1 MAEMAGGKNGSR
13 QPAVGS
19 RQRVPVPE
27 LPVADYRF
35 PVPGCRLP
43 VAGSRL
49 PIPYSTT
56 TAVPLTLT
64 MSMLPL
70 PPTVS

>member
-1 MAEMAGGKNGSR
+1 
-13 QPAVGS
+13 
-19 RQRVPVPE
+19 
-27 LPVADYRF
+27 LPLESSRF
-35 PVPGCRLP
+35 PVAGSRFRLPVHGCRLP
-43 VAGSRL
+43 VPDS
-49 PIPYSTT
+49 PYSTT